1 MASKPT
7 HRITIRTGAYKDRD
21 GNEKFRSK
29 EVGTV
34 FAKDDGS
41 RFIMFDATFLSPSL
55 NQIANKEGQDRIPL
69 GVWPIEER
77 EGAVAP
83 KQAEA
88 AHKASTAKA
97 AAPAGHEEFSD
108 DIPF

>member
-34 FAKDDGS
+34 FAKDDGT

-55 NQIANKEGQDRIPL
+55 NQIANKEGQERVPL

-77 EGAVAP
+77 DSRPAQAAQHETKAAAP
-83 KQAEA
+83 
-88 AHKASTAKA
+88 KA
-97 AAPAGHEEFSD
+97 AAPAGHEEFND